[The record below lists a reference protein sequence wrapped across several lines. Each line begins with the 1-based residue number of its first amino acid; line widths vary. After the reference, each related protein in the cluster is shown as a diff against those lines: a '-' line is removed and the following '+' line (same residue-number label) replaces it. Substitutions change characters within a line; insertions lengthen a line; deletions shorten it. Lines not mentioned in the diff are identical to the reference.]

1 MRKRKSTN
9 MVLRDDAPWEARR
22 RVHQLEREQYVL
34 YIKSLIIPNVML
46 ALAAVFVIMC
56 RISIG

>member
-1 MRKRKSTN
+1 MRKRKSIN
-9 MVLRDDAPWEARR
+9 MVLRDGTPWEVRR
-22 RVHQLEREQYVL
+22 RVHQLERERYVL
-34 YIKSLIIPNVML
+34 CIKSLIIPDVML

>member
-1 MRKRKSTN
+1 MRKRKTVD
-9 MVLRDDAPWEARR
+9 MVLRDDTPWEIRR

-34 YIKSLIIPNVML
+34 CIKSLIIPDVML

>member
-1 MRKRKSTN
+1 MRKRKSIN
-9 MVLRDDAPWEARR
+9 MVLRDDAPWEVRR
-22 RVHQLEREQYVL
+22 RVHQFERERYVL
-34 YIKSLIIPNVML
+34 CIKSLIIPDVML

>member
-1 MRKRKSTN
+1 MRERKSIN
-9 MVLRDDAPWEARR
+9 MVLRDDAPWEVRR
-22 RVHQLEREQYVL
+22 RVHQLERGRYVL
-34 YIKSLIIPNVML
+34 CIKSLIIPDVML

>member
-9 MVLRDDAPWEARR
+9 MVLRDDAPWEVR
-22 RVHQLEREQYVL
+22 RVHQLERERYVL
-34 YIKSLIIPNVML
+34 CIKSLIIPDVML